1 MSGSKFVLQSRS
13 VLMSLGNIG
22 GWPALAPE
30 AVTDYKEAV
39 FALVSM
45 TTDSQLRKKDI
56 EPLHHPQ
63 HRKKK

>member
-1 MSGSKFVLQSRS
+1 
-13 VLMSLGNIG
+13 MSLGNIG